1 MDKINKLTI
10 ASLLTLL
17 LLGCSN
23 KKEDTDPSK
32 IDTFDLTVCCPIGAP
47 AMALYN
53 RLFSN
58 KVEINAPSNV
68 ETWFSEGKSD
78 IIFAPTNAGINFI
91 NKKNAN
97 YKIAATVTFGNFY
110 LASTGKDSDGLDKD
124 DYVVV
129 FQKGNIPDKLFQYI
143 YGDDYNAHYVAD
155 NAAGIR
161 CLVSGKDE
169 SNNNASVDYVLVA
182 QPGLYR
188 GLEKNKNAT
197 LYSDLQ
203 SEYKKKSNNE
213 EITQAS
219 IFINNDLALDK
230 ANAFLDEIESDV
242 KALLADPNTVV
253 DNVFGDIE
261 DVQLSAKLSVGKEDL
276 KASIKDGSMGLGY
289 KKAKDKKEAID
300 KFLTNLSLGNETS
313 EEIYF

>member
-1 MDKINKLTI
+1 MNKINKLTI

-23 KKEDTDPSK
+23 KKEDTEPSK
-32 IDTFDLTVCCPIGAP
+32 IDTSDLTVCCPIGAP

-53 RLFSN
+53 RLFSD

-91 NKKNAN
+91 NKKSAN

-110 LASTGKDSDGLDKD
+110 LASTGNDSDGLDKD
-124 DYVVV
+124 DYVVI

-143 YGDDYNAHYVAD
+143 YGNDYNAHYVAD
-155 NAAGIR
+155 NAAAIR

-188 GLEKNKNAT
+188 GLEKNNNAT

-289 KKAKDKKEAID
+289 KKTKENKEAID